1 MHLNERAVL
10 TGAILFG
17 LGLVAGIAIGSAT
30 AVSALTQGAPDVL
43 QSWSGVVAMPLRS
56 SGQSKRSRLVHRAA
70 VVIVLIRGA
79 QFEIE
84 KQS

>member
-1 MHLNERAVL
+1 MNGSP

-43 QSWSGVVAMPLRS
+43 QSWSGVAMPDAP
-56 SGQSKRSRLVHRAA
+56 QVRA
-70 VVIVLIRGA
+70 RGLGWSTER
-79 QFEIE
+79 QL
-84 KQS
+84 

>member
-1 MHLNERAVL
+1 MHLNERVVL

-43 QSWSGVVAMPLRS
+43 QSWSGYSCVTGLDRKPGFDDVCFR
-56 SGQSKRSRLVHRAA
+56 R
-70 VVIVLIRGA
+70 
-79 QFEIE
+79 
-84 KQS
+84 

>member
-1 MHLNERAVL
+1 MQLNERVVL

-43 QSWSGVVAMPLRS
+43 QSWSGVVAKI
-56 SGQSKRSRLVHRAA
+56 GRAH
-70 VVIVLIRGA
+70 V
-79 QFEIE
+79 
-84 KQS
+84 